1 MLEAFGKHA
10 EHKLQKVTGTAR
22 INKLIQEEEWD
33 LVIQQAKSHPG
44 EVRSWSCRPGF
55 FEGVKDSDVLPIHEA
70 VSMGAPVNVVKAL
83 VEAFPQGLT
92 ERESAYRRLP
102 IHIACRHGGDKMDKE
117 VVKYLIGAYPL
128 GVATDDI
135 LGRVPLHYT
144 CSNGAEEEIVDM
156 LMTSCAGATRAYDRR
171 GWLPIHVACSVGAS
185 YHVVKV
191 MLDAFPASV
200 ALTTNKGSTPRRCCD
215 MTRNSRDYDR
225 ICEMLEK
232 ARDEWDADQ
241 PVPAKR
247 PSSVRLLV

>member
-1 MLEAFGKHA
+1 
-10 EHKLQKVTGTAR
+10 V
-22 INKLIQEEEWD
+22 
-33 LVIQQAKSHPG
+33 
-44 EVRSWSCRPGF
+44 GF
-55 FEGVKDSDVLPIHEA
+55 PR
-70 VSMGAPVNVVKAL
+70 N
-83 VEAFPQGLT
+83 
-92 ERESAYRRLP
+92 
-102 IHIACRHGGDKMDKE
+102 
-117 VVKYLIGAYPL
+117 L
-128 GVATDDI
+128 GVAVELESHLRPSKAKPI
-135 LGRVPLHYT
+135 LFVALRFCGRFSSGSSKFTRLSWGCPLLKKSPCTFPHFYITPILQLGFCWFFAARGLPHKTKPMELSSIFKPILCSIIPHPTASPAQCFRRNLLKQHYT